1 MPAVTPLIFG
11 VVYLGL
17 FMGGL
22 PVLRLDRTGVALLG
36 AIALLASGSMSLAA
50 AVGAVHVP
58 TLSLLFAFMI
68 VSAQLRLGGFYVRV
82 ADVVGALPLRA
93 PIVLALMMS
102 TAALLSAVFSNDVVC
117 LAMAPVLVDIC
128 RVRSLHSTPFLI
140 GLACAANIGSAAT
153 LIGNPQNMLI
163 GQTLALSFGTYLRQ
177 AAGPVLLSLLLS
189 WLVLL
194 LAYRQRWH
202 IAERLAIAY
211 HAHHVFSRWQSV
223 KGLAVAGF
231 LFAGFLASDWPH
243 DLMALAGAGVLLL
256 SRRLHS
262 RDMLGQV
269 DWLLLVLFTSL
280 FVINRALQET
290 GLPAQAVAFLVARGL
305 DPHAAGPLMVASV
318 LLSNLISNVPA
329 VMLLLPLTEGQ
340 AGGTRLALSSTLAGN
355 LILMG
360 SIANLIVAEVAA
372 RHGEPIGWTAHARI
386 GIPVTLSSLAVMMFF
401 LA

>member
-1 MPAVTPLIFG
+1 MPAVTPLIFA

-22 PVLRLDRTGVALLG
+22 PGLRLDRTGVALLG

-202 IAERLAIAY
+202 IAERPAIAY

-223 KGLAVAGF
+223 KGLAVAGL

-243 DLMALAGAGVLLL
+243 DLMALAGAGMLLL

-280 FVINRALQET
+280 FVINRALQDT
-290 GLPAQAVAFLVARGL
+290 GLPGQAIALLVERGV
-305 DPHAAGPLMVASV
+305 DPHAAGPLMAASV

>member
-128 RVRSLHSTPFLI
+128 
-140 GLACAANIGSAAT
+140 
-153 LIGNPQNMLI
+153 
-163 GQTLALSFGTYLRQ
+163 
-177 AAGPVLLSLLLS
+177 
-189 WLVLL
+189 
-194 LAYRQRWH
+194 
-202 IAERLAIAY
+202 
-211 HAHHVFSRWQSV
+211 
-223 KGLAVAGF
+223 
-231 LFAGFLASDWPH
+231 
-243 DLMALAGAGVLLL
+243 
-256 SRRLHS
+256 
-262 RDMLGQV
+262 
-269 DWLLLVLFTSL
+269 
-280 FVINRALQET
+280 
-290 GLPAQAVAFLVARGL
+290 
-305 DPHAAGPLMVASV
+305 
-318 LLSNLISNVPA
+318 
-329 VMLLLPLTEGQ
+329 
-340 AGGTRLALSSTLAGN
+340 
-355 LILMG
+355 LILPSFSG
-360 SIANLIVAEVAA
+360 HLVCE
-372 RHGEPIGWTAHARI
+372 
-386 GIPVTLSSLAVMMFF
+386 
-401 LA
+401 